1 VESVPGQET
10 KRGVAMEQEISMV
23 YLNERVPF
31 PRYFTPSDLRSL
43 VGERYGATGDLIVL
57 EKAGN
62 EVTVITT
69 EENSPCVVALSEAL
83 LKGKKISVR
92 ITDKRELQRLI
103 TKIHDFFGF
112 VH

>member
-1 VESVPGQET
+1 MQQG
-10 KRGVAMEQEISMV
+10 ISMV

-43 VGERYGATGDLIVL
+43 VGESYGAACDLIVL
-57 EKAGN
+57 EKTGN

-69 EENSPCVVALSEAL
+69 EENSPCVDELSKAL

-92 ITDKRELQRLI
+92 VTEKREIQRLI

-112 VH
+112 IH

>member
-1 VESVPGQET
+1 M
-10 KRGVAMEQEISMV
+10 RGVAMQQEISMV

-43 VGERYGATGDLIVL
+43 VGERYDAASDLILL

-69 EENSPCVVALSEAL
+69 EENSLFVDALSKAL
-83 LKGKKISVR
+83 LKGKKVSVR
-92 ITDKRELQRLI
+92 LTEKRELQRLI
-103 TKIHDFFGF
+103 AKIHDFFGF
-112 VH
+112 IH

>member
-1 VESVPGQET
+1 MQ
-10 KRGVAMEQEISMV
+10 QEISMV
-23 YLNERVPF
+23 YLNERLPF

-43 VGERYGATGDLIVL
+43 VGEGYGAAGDLIVL

-69 EENSPCVVALSEAL
+69 EENSPCVDALSREL

-92 ITDKRELQRLI
+92 VTERRELHRLI

-112 VH
+112 IH